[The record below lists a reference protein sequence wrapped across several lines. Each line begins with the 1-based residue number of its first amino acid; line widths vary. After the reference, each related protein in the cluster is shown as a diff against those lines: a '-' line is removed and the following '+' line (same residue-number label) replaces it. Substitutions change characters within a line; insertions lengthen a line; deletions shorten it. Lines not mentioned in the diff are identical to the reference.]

1 MKIGYVTKRA
11 LDYGI
16 ATCGLVLGGPAML
29 AIAAAIRLDSP
40 GGALFVQERLGRDG
54 KPFRLLKFRT
64 MHPAPIRYNADGS
77 TKVDLGDDR
86 VTRVGRYLRGALDE
100 LPQLINVLRGE
111 MSLVG
116 PRPDLVS
123 QRSLYAPGEERKLA
137 MLPGIT
143 GLAVV
148 IGRTDLPWKQRIELD
163 ITYIEHWSLA
173 LDLRIMLQTLLMPL
187 GLAAFSLE
195 SALDRRSELPSD

>member
-1 MKIGYVTKRA
+1 MKIGYLTKRA

-16 ATCGLVLGGPAML
+16 ATCGLVAGGPVML
-29 AIAAAIRLDSP
+29 GIAAAIRLDSP

-64 MHPAPIRYNADGS
+64 MRAAPIRYNSDGS
-77 TKVDLGDDR
+77 TKVDPSDDR

-111 MSLVG
+111 MSLIG
-116 PRPDLVS
+116 PRPDLVG
-123 QRSLYAPGEERKLA
+123 QRALYAPGEERKLA

-148 IGRTDLPWKQRIELD
+148 MGRTDLPWKQRIGLD
-163 ITYIEHWSLA
+163 VMYVQRWSLA
-173 LDLRIMLQTLLMPL
+173 LDVKIGIQTLLMPL
-187 GLAAFSLE
+187 GLRVLE
-195 SALDRRSELPSD
+195 LDPASARRSESPSG